1 MPGKYS
7 QVSMIHSQVLHPSA
21 ESTRRD
27 RKKGV
32 LVNTPTLTCVYTRAF
47 IKEGEEELRNSTDI
61 GIVSPVQR
69 GAVYLKIEK

>member
-1 MPGKYS
+1 
-7 QVSMIHSQVLHPSA
+7 MIHPQVLHPSA

-32 LVNTPTLTCVYTRAF
+32 LVNTLTCVYTRTF

-61 GIVSPVQR
+61 GSFSSPEGCCSSKWKNKKWVT
-69 GAVYLKIEK
+69 KNI